1 MIKNYF
7 FGLKYQLAVSS
18 LLNYQRISLN
28 SEFLNSLFQDGS
40 FDTHCTGSRSTFP
53 SQVNLSGPG
62 HWVNKADTQ

>member
-40 FDTHCTGSRSTFP
+40 FDTHARAAVVHFQARSTFP
-53 SQVNLSGPG
+53 VPDIG
-62 HWVNKADTQ
+62 